1 MRVGENIQDQSSN
14 NMSMALVSACSSLVL
29 LSNNSQHLTKIS
41 SWKLL
46 ADAKPEQLDG
56 NTLKRCTI
64 ITDLFLHIVPAELSH
79 N

>member
-1 MRVGENIQDQSSN
+1 
-14 NMSMALVSACSSLVL
+14 MSMAPISTHCSSLVV
-29 LSNNSQHLTKIS
+29 LSSNSQCLTKIS
-41 SWKLL
+41 SWNML

-56 NTLKRCTI
+56 NSLKRCTI